1 MERAHAKKSSNAQ
14 AVLDELCVFSRNCR
28 MKAVKILF
36 TLVAALAIVVLGF
49 YAYLGGLS
57 TVQVTRGE
65 MASMEIV
72 YSLHRGAYKDL
83 HKSWSRF
90 KGEWESAGL
99 KECDALAVYL
109 DPPGTPDEKLRSV
122 IACRVDSLSRE
133 EKEKV
138 KGKLPSFV
146 IPRSLALLSSFPY
159 RNPASYFVGP
169 SKVYPAFQR
178 ELTADNITPPA
189 AIETYGSMSKPAE
202 QIGFAMPLESKR
214 SDYAKLVEAF

>member
-1 MERAHAKKSSNAQ
+1 M
-14 AVLDELCVFSRNCR
+14 VDELSTLSTNCP
-28 MKAVKILF
+28 MKAVKILL
-36 TLVAALAIVVLGF
+36 TLIAALAVVVLGF
-49 YAYLGGLS
+49 YTYLGGWS

-65 MASMEIV
+65 MPSMEIV

-90 KGEWESAGL
+90 KGEWEAAGL

-122 IACRVDSLSRE
+122 IACRVDSLSKE
-133 EKEKV
+133 EKEKI
-138 KGKLPSFV
+138 KAKLPSFV
-146 IPRSLALLSSFPY
+146 IPRSAALLSSFPY

-169 SKVYPAFQR
+169 SKVYPAFQK
-178 ELTADNITPPA
+178 ELTADKIIPPV
-189 AIETYGSMSKPAE
+189 AIETYGSMSKPAD

-214 SDYAKLVEAF
+214 TDYAKLMEAF